1 MFDTMTDFTI
11 RARVLFALLSTTLLL
26 AGSIFAVPL
35 AASATSAT
43 ASAAGSQKNPGGA
56 AEGGDSDGA
65 QSGTGVSITLD
76 EITPWLDDKGTLT
89 VRGLVTN
96 STDKAIVDPK
106 LRLGM
111 SLRNLD
117 AEYRI
122 NAWKSDQS
130 RHRVIADLNDNGPAA
145 RKQAAEKSNDDDP
158 VTAVDATFEKELKP
172 GSSGEFTITVPAD
185 RLGLSKSSPNSSWG
199 PRGLSVQISDTSGA
213 LATGVG
219 FTTWYPNPKFD
230 RTAVSFLAPVTLPGY
245 TADGL
250 IGPEA
255 LDAAIAENGS
265 LTNAARVLTDPKVA
279 IALDPRVIASF
290 EAAVA
295 EPPSGDG
302 APPETGAPSP
312 PSTPGQTAGAEDA
325 GAGDDAESPEEQKTR
340 EDRRKRLDTWYR
352 DFLETAKSR
361 TVIALPFG
369 DPDQNSLTGEDLDA
383 LGAFA
388 QKEKALVAEV
398 LPNARTD
405 IAWPI
410 AGTADRADLRALQKA
425 GNSTAI
431 LDDVQQPPTSGIR
444 EDGRSMTRTTSDGE
458 TTIETLI
465 SDSAL
470 TDLSADVIG
479 SKSPAA
485 AMSELVAT
493 SAAIQSEAPNR
504 SRHLLLP
511 LPRTTASAGWQATT
525 STLAGAPW
533 IESSGLDTLLDSD
546 PEPRGLLQ
554 KSTDQQRI
562 PTSTLQGLS
571 EIRTKEARFNSAFS
585 DPEAANARL
594 DRSLLTCTS
603 VAWTLGGDS
612 ATCLDKAESTSRAQ
626 MDSLYLEK
634 GSSVL
639 LVTGEKTTIPVTI
652 VNDTTAEATLKLR
665 MKPQTPQL
673 RAQTT
678 ETVVVPPAETMR
690 VDVPVEG
697 LANADVPTTIEMVTA
712 DGVTLPKDASLLV
725 RVRADWENI
734 GTAVVGL
741 ALAAVFVIG
750 LVKSVS
756 RGRRKIPE
764 QQLAAAVARAKNDE
778 PGKKD

>member
-1 MFDTMTDFTI
+1 MNSFTP
-11 RARVLFALLSTTLLL
+11 ARVLFALLTATLLL
-26 AGSIFAVPL
+26 AGSVFALPL
-35 AASATSAT
+35 AAA
-43 ASAAGSQKNPGGA
+43 ASGGQAANANGA
-56 AEGGDSDGA
+56 ADGGDADGGK
-65 QSGTGVSITLD
+65 SGTGVSMRLD
-76 EITPWLDDKGTLT
+76 EVTPWLDDKGTLT
-89 VRGLVTN
+89 VRGTVTN
-96 STDKAIVDPK
+96 STDEPIVDPQ

-111 SLRNLD
+111 SLRTLD
-117 AEYRI
+117 SEYRI
-122 NAWKSDQS
+122 EAWKTDQS
-130 RHRVIADLNDNGPAA
+130 RHRVVADLADDGPEA
-145 RKQAAEKSNDDDP
+145 RKRAAEQAGDDSDP
-158 VTAVDATFEKELKP
+158 VNSVDATFAKELAP

-185 RLGLSKSSPNSSWG
+185 QLGLRASSPNSSWG
-199 PRGLSVQISDTSGA
+199 SRGLSVQISDASGA

-230 RTAVSFLAPVTLPGY
+230 RTAISFLAPVTLPGY
-245 TADGL
+245 TSDGL
-250 IGPEA
+250 ISPDE
-255 LDAAIAENGS
+255 LDAAIADDGA
-265 LTNAARVLTDPKVA
+265 LTYAARVLENPQVA

-295 EPPSGDG
+295 EPPAEDDG
-302 APPETGAPSP
+302 QEETGAPSP
-312 PSTPGQTAGAEDA
+312 PESPGETAAAEDP
-325 GAGDDAESPEEQKTR
+325 AESPDERAEQ
-340 EDRRKRLDTWYR
+340 RKRLDTWYR
-352 DFLETAKSR
+352 DFLGTAETR

-369 DPDQNSLTGEDLDA
+369 DPDQNSLTGEELDD

-388 QKEKALVAEV
+388 EKEKEIVAEV

-425 GNSTAI
+425 GNSTVI
-431 LDDVQQPPTSGIR
+431 LNDVQQPPTSGIR
-444 EDGRSMTRTTSDGE
+444 EDAHSVTRTTSDGQ
-458 TTIETLI
+458 TTVETLI

-470 TDLSADVIG
+470 TQLSADVINA
-479 SKSPAA
+479 KAPAA

-493 SAAIQSEAPNR
+493 TAAIQSEAPNR
-504 SRHLLLP
+504 SRHLLVP
-511 LPRTTASAGWQATT
+511 LPRTTASAGWEQTV
-525 STLAGAPW
+525 STLAGTPW
-533 IESSGLDTLLDSD
+533 VEVAGLDALFEAD
-546 PEPRGLLQ
+546 PKPRGLLQ
-554 KSTDQQRI
+554 KATDPERI
-562 PTSTLQGLS
+562 ATSTLEGIA
-571 EIRTKEARFNSAFS
+571 EIRTKESKFNSAFS
-585 DPEAANARL
+585 DPEAANTRL
-594 DRSLLTCTS
+594 DRSLLGCTS

-612 ATCLDKAESTSRAQ
+612 STCLAKAQETSRAQ
-626 MDSLYLEK
+626 MDGLYLEK

-652 VNDTTAEATLKLR
+652 VNDTTAEATLKLQMR
-665 MKPQTPQL
+665 PQTPQL

-678 ETVVVPPAETMR
+678 ETVAVPPSETMR

-712 DGVTLPKDASLLV
+712 DGVVLPQDTSLLV

-778 PGKKD
+778 PEKR

>member
-1 MFDTMTDFTI
+1 MPHDERNGTVNSFTP
-11 RARVLFALLSTTLLL
+11 ARVLFALLTATLLL
-26 AGSIFAVPL
+26 AGSVFALPL
-35 AASATSAT
+35 AAA
-43 ASAAGSQKNPGGA
+43 ASGGQSGENASGA
-56 AEGGDSDGA
+56 ADGGDADGGR
-65 QSGTGVSITLD
+65 SGTGVSMRLD

-89 VRGLVTN
+89 VRGTVTN
-96 STDKAIVDPK
+96 STDTAIVDPQ

-111 SLRNLD
+111 SLRTLD
-117 AEYRI
+117 SEYRI
-122 NAWKSDQS
+122 EAWKTDQS
-130 RHRVIADLNDNGPAA
+130 RHRVVADLNSDGPEA
-145 RKQAAEKSNDDDP
+145 RKQAEKQGGDDADP
-158 VTAVDATFEKELKP
+158 VTSVDATFAKELAP
-172 GSSGEFTITVPAD
+172 GSTGEFTITVPAD
-185 RLGLSKSSPNSSWG
+185 QLGLRASSPNSSWG
-199 PRGLSVQISDTSGA
+199 SRGLSVQIRDASGA

-230 RTAVSFLAPVTLPGY
+230 RTAISFLAPVTLPGY
-245 TADGL
+245 TTDGL
-250 IGPEA
+250 IGPDE
-255 LDAAIAENGS
+255 LDAAIAEDGA
-265 LTNAARVLTDPKVA
+265 LTNAARAFEDPKVA
-279 IALDPRVIASF
+279 IALDPRVVASF

-295 EPPSGDG
+295 EPPAEDG
-302 APPETGAPSP
+302 EEEETGAPSP
-312 PSTPGQTAGAEDA
+312 PPSPGETAAAEGPD
-325 GAGDDAESPEEQKTR
+325 EREEQ
-340 EDRRKRLDTWYR
+340 RKRLDAWYR
-352 DFLETAKSR
+352 EFLATAETR
-361 TVIALPFG
+361 TVLALPFG
-369 DPDQNSLTGEDLDA
+369 DPDQNSLTGEELDD

-388 QKEKALVAEV
+388 EKEKSIVKDV

-425 GNSTAI
+425 GNSTVI

-444 EDGRSMTRTTSDGE
+444 EDAHSVTRTTSDGQSAV
-458 TTIETLI
+458 ETLI

-470 TDLSADVIG
+470 TRLSADVINAEA
-479 SKSPAA
+479 PPA

-493 SAAIQSEAPNR
+493 TAAIQSEAPNR
-504 SRHLLLP
+504 SRHLLVP
-511 LPRTTASAGWQATT
+511 LPRTTASAGWE
-525 STLAGAPW
+525 STVKTVTGTPW
-533 IESSGLDTLLDSD
+533 IEAAGLDALLESD

-554 KSTDQQRI
+554 KATDPERI
-562 PTSTLQGLS
+562 ATSTLEGIA
-571 EIRTKEARFNSAFS
+571 EVRTTESKFNSAFS
-585 DPEAANARL
+585 DPEAANTRL
-594 DRSLLTCTS
+594 DRSLLACTS

-612 ATCLDKAESTSRAQ
+612 STCLAKAQQTSRAQ
-626 MDSLYLEK
+626 MDGLYLEK

-652 VNDTTAEATLKLR
+652 VNDTNAEATLRLQ

-678 ETVVVPPAETMR
+678 ETVAVPPAETMR

-712 DGVTLPKDASLLV
+712 DGVVLPRDASLLV

-778 PGKKD
+778 PEKR